1 MVILDF
7 KFKFEFKEEILNFK
21 IEMGLQIGSE
31 IFTCLKI
38 KTGNWICKL
47 CL

>member
-7 KFKFEFKEEILNFK
+7 KFKFEFKEEILNFE

-38 KTGNWICKL
+38 KTGNWIYKL